1 MLMKVYLTPLFPL
14 NTVIAYQ
21 AMIRQLSVVAS
32 PVYVIFRLFTLKNFS
47 VERLLPGAWK
57 MKSMND

>member
-21 AMIRQLSVVAS
+21 AMIKQLSVVAS
-32 PVYVIFRLFTLKNFS
+32 PVYVIFRLFTLKNSS

-57 MKSMND
+57 MKSIND